1 MAWLGSPEPP
11 VDDDLVDE
19 VGDEVRCHTVRL
31 LEVTWCVVVEVVI
44 VVVDEFPLPIFTLP
58 LPLLLAPLLE

>member
-31 LEVTWCVVVEVVI
+31 LEVTWCVV
-44 VVVDEFPLPIFTLP
+44 
-58 LPLLLAPLLE
+58 